1 MAEAR
6 EVALPSGYDDEFVNP
21 VDEDLHC
28 SICRLPLKEAVQTGI
43 CGHRFCR
50 QCLDEHFRRLE
61 LNGELLN
68 CPVDRNILIRDADI
82 FADKATKRKILS
94 FIIKCPSNG
103 CQWTGE
109 LRSKTDH
116 LTSCPRK
123 IVACTNKNCS
133 ETMTRNKL
141 QKHMTTTCAWRILS
155 CTHCSESHPECKTK
169 AHHADCKKFPL
180 NCSQNC
186 GAVIPR
192 EKISAHIEKDCPL
205 TIIACPYFDHVGCE
219 AEIQRREVES
229 HLQAAMRLHLDL
241 ACVKLGDTQKKFEET
256 TKKLVERVNA
266 LEKDMH
272 SKERCESFT
281 WRIDGFSEVLRK
293 AKSGEQTFIE
303 SSPFYRYGYKC
314 KLRIHPNGCDSGENT
329 HLTVYLVIMKG
340 EYDTTLTWPFDKK
353 FTFTLIDQQENEH
366 DRENIVKSCTSN
378 PKKRS
383 FARSV
388 KEQNIGWGF
397 AESVSHEELQ
407 KRRYIVDDTIFVH
420 VHFTSVGY

>member
-1 MAEAR
+1 M
-6 EVALPSGYDDEFVNP
+6 F
-21 VDEDLHC
+21 
-28 SICRLPLKEAVQTGI
+28 
-43 CGHRFCR
+43 
-50 QCLDEHFRRLE
+50 
-61 LNGELLN
+61 
-68 CPVDRNILIRDADI
+68 IL
-82 FADKATKRKILS
+82 
-94 FIIKCPSNG
+94 
-103 CQWTGE
+103 Q
-109 LRSKTDH
+109 
-116 LTSCPRK
+116 
-123 IVACTNKNCS
+123 
-133 ETMTRNKL
+133 
-141 QKHMTTTCAWRILS
+141 
-155 CTHCSESHPECKTK
+155 
-169 AHHADCKKFPL
+169 
-180 NCSQNC
+180 
-186 GAVIPR
+186 
-192 EKISAHIEKDCPL
+192 
-205 TIIACPYFDHVGCE
+205 
-219 AEIQRREVES
+219 IQRREVES